1 MMDKEILNDDI
12 FDEDIPEAEEN
23 ELGMYWLN
31 EYELQEFNYIHEHPE
46 VYKLHIDKAD
56 WGLTPDGHF
65 RDGGILFLN
74 NIECKLKHGLI
85 SSGSKLLEIEL
96 VENLIKCSVI
106 TLDDSYLNT
115 RFYAWKE
122 SVDWQ
127 ELNSLWDES
136 SKERETD
143 LINFLYD
150 IDAEKVAEEQEK
162 EQLESKK
169 KMYDEVIATIKKDFN
184 R

>member
-23 ELGMYWLN
+23 ELGMYWMN
-31 EYELQEFNYIHEHPE
+31 EYEQQELNYIQEHPE

-65 RDGGILFLN
+65 RDGGVLFLD
-74 NIECKLKHGLI
+74 NIECKLKHGFL
-85 SSGSKLLEIEL
+85 SSGSKFLEIEL
-96 VENLIKCSVI
+96 VENLIKCNVI

-115 RFYAWKE
+115 RSSAWKGI
-122 SVDWQ
+122 VDWQ
-127 ELNSLWDES
+127 KLNLLWDEPN
-136 SKERETD
+136 KERETD
-143 LINFLYD
+143 MMKFLYD
-150 IDAEKVAEEQEK
+150 IDADNAAKEQEK
-162 EQLESKK
+162 EQLASKK
-169 KMYDEVIATIKKDFN
+169 KMYDEVIDTIKKDFN